1 MAKSILISSF
11 ILFCA
16 VLTEASVLAN
26 ISFLYSMPDLVL
38 ICTVYFALLN
48 GRGAGQTT
56 GFISGLLLDFITG
69 IPFGFNCLLRTII
82 GYIYGFFTETLILS
96 GFIIPMATIG
106 SATIIKSILIS
117 ILKLLFPNVNL
128 YHPGLISNQF
138 LFELI
143 ANIILAPVMFKF
155 LSFFNRSLEISTTQD
170 RVDNV

>member
-26 ISFLYSMPDLVL
+26 ISFFYAMPDLVL

-48 GRGAGQTT
+48 GRGVGQTT

-82 GYIYGFFTETLILS
+82 GYIYGFFTETLILK
-96 GFIIPMATIG
+96 GIIIPITTIG

-117 ILKLLFPNVNL
+117 FLKLLFPNVNL

-143 ANIILAPVMFKF
+143 ANILLAPVMFKF
-155 LSFFNRSLEISTTQD
+155 LSFFNRSLEVSTTQD

>member
-1 MAKSILISSF
+1 MVKSVLISSF

-38 ICTVYFALLN
+38 ICIVYFALLN
-48 GRGAGQTT
+48 GRGVGQTT

-69 IPFGFNCLLRTII
+69 IPFGFNCLLRTLI
-82 GYIYGFFTETLILS
+82 GYIYGFFTETLILK
-96 GFIIPMATIG
+96 GIIIPMATIG

-117 ILKLLFPNVNL
+117 LIKLLFPNINI
-128 YHPGLISNQF
+128 YHPGIISNQF

-143 ANIILAPVMFKF
+143 SNIILAPVVFKF
-155 LSFFNRSLEISTTQD
+155 LSFFNRTLEVSKTQD
-170 RVDNV
+170 KVDNV